1 MIEED
6 NSIDDNETNSN
17 KALLNTN
24 QIPCKA
30 ERFMLPLLSSSV
42 FLFIEPFRGDIGYI
56 SLITFFCSFI
66 IFCNFP
72 FLVTANNAKPLYYE
86 DLYVDAERLPAL
98 PLTKKH
104 KDMHKKTY
112 TRILIFSHSLLVCAI
127 ANYWIYKT
135 QEGHS
140 YLEIVGITGGLL
152 KIASAFNHGT
162 GKATLF
168 IIRYLYS

>member
-1 MIEED
+1 
-6 NSIDDNETNSN
+6 
-17 KALLNTN
+17 
-24 QIPCKA
+24 
-30 ERFMLPLLSSSV
+30 
-42 FLFIEPFRGDIGYI
+42 
-56 SLITFFCSFI
+56 
-66 IFCNFP
+66 
-72 FLVTANNAKPLYYE
+72 
-86 DLYVDAERLPAL
+86 
-98 PLTKKH
+98 
-104 KDMHKKTY
+104 MHKKTY

-168 IIRYLYS
+168 YYSFLYS